1 MPTYDYLCKVCG
13 ARFEHFQSM
22 SSSPL
27 KSHPECDLE
36 GSEVVRIISGGSG
49 LIFKGSG
56 FYSTDYKNKSNP
68 EKDSKENDSK
78 KPAVDNKTNKKQI
91 KEDSSK

>member
-1 MPTYDYLCKVCG
+1 
-13 ARFEHFQSM
+13 M

-56 FYSTDYKNKSNP
+56 FYSTIKISPILKKTLRRMTQKSQP
-68 EKDSKENDSK
+68 W
-78 KPAVDNKTNKKQI
+78 TIKQI
-91 KEDSSK
+91 KNK

>member
-1 MPTYDYLCKVCG
+1 
-13 ARFEHFQSM
+13 M

-36 GSEVVRIISGGSG
+36 GSEVVRIISGGTG

-56 FYSTDYKNKSNP
+56 FYLTDYKNKAKP
-68 EKDSKENDSK
+68 EKDSKASDSK
-78 KPAVDNKTNKKQI
+78 KPAAEKKTTKKQI